1 MPFTILRPSIAGLG
15 GQACIDAEFDDRP
28 WSTDAPCAR
37 VRSYR
42 TSARESVL
50 VVNRR
55 MHMGIPEG
63 AVNVKRVL
71 TERAIFFP
79 DEGREQPVES
89 SRTSTAWARRKKPP
103 TTSPRGA
110 MALARASPA
119 RPVGRAGAVRARR
132 RGVTLGSAVPVGRRR
147 AL

>member
-103 TTSPRGA
+103 LPLRGERYRW
-110 MALARASPA
+110 LERRQPGRWDRRG
-119 RPVGRAGAVRARR
+119 RPEHAGA
-132 RGVTLGSAVPVGRRR
+132 G
-147 AL
+147 